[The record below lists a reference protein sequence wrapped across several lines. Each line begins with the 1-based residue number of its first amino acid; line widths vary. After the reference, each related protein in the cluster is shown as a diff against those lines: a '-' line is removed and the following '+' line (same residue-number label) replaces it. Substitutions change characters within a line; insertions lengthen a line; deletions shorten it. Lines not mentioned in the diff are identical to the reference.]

1 MALQR
6 SHCDSLLVQVL
17 ICMSIAAPTQ
27 VQQRSLIKDFT
38 WFTVSELSSKFA
50 VFLSPQTENI
60 QVLKNSV

>member
-38 WFTVSELSSKFA
+38 WFTVSELSSAEFA

-60 QVLKNSV
+60 QVLK

>member
-1 MALQR
+1 
-6 SHCDSLLVQVL
+6 
-17 ICMSIAAPTQ
+17 MSIAAPTQ
-27 VQQRSLIKDFT
+27 VQQRSLIKDFNFT